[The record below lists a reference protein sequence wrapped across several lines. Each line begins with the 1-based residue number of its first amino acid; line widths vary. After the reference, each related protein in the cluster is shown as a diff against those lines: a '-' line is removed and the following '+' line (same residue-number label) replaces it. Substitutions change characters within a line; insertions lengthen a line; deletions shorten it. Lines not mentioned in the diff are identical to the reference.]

1 MQAVEIEPIKSCF
14 QPVAL
19 SFVVASQPADEIQ
32 HVGIAP
38 HPGRKTFE
46 AFEGVDRFRVIIFA
60 PHKSIHAIGIGPVS
74 FHGYRIEAL
83 TLNQTLGDLR
93 ALPVELMRSVR
104 GLPQQHKSRVADLI
118 HQRIIVRSRARE
130 RMGVLVHRISQIRF
144 HFSHFHPVV
153 SGRSRSTPALWI
165 CAI

>member
-1 MQAVEIEPIKSCF
+1 DLPLARFRQAKSSSITVGLRIFTKMFEARVTITRSFCCVRSNFIEVSKHRLNRSMQAVEIEPIKSCF

-104 GLPQQHKSRVADLI
+104 
-118 HQRIIVRSRARE
+118 
-130 RMGVLVHRISQIRF
+130 
-144 HFSHFHPVV
+144 
-153 SGRSRSTPALWI
+153 
-165 CAI
+165 